1 MTAINLK
8 LLQTFLAAVESGS
21 FRQAAKDSNR
31 APSAISMQIRDLEE
45 QIGISLFIRTRQRTE
60 LTPDGRMLYESVSKS
75 MGDIRASIDHVADLV
90 ARRKGRI
97 RIACAPTLAATRLAG
112 ILATFKLRYPHSH
125 VEVIEVSPQA
135 AVAMIQRQEIE
146 FYIGPELA
154 EPADLPFEP
163 ILEDPLHACVPREFD
178 EGHTALGIRDLAR
191 HPLILLNRTTA
202 ARALL
207 DRLAKAQDIELS
219 PQYEVAASQTALSL
233 AKAGLGICVL
243 PRISIVDAAPAI
255 RVVPIDPS
263 HGHRWIGLLTAP
275 GNVPHSYSERLKDIF
290 RDALAASN

>member
-31 APSAISMQIRDLEE
+31 APSAVSMQIRDLEE
-45 QIGISLFIRTRQRTE
+45 QIGISLFIRTKQRTE
-60 LTPDGRMLYESVSKS
+60 LTPEGQLLYESVSKS
-75 MGDIRASIDHVADLV
+75 MGEIRASVDHVADLV

-97 RIACAPTLAATRLAG
+97 RIACAPTLASTRLGG
-112 ILATFKLRYPHSH
+112 ILAAFKRRYPHSH

-135 AVAMIQRQEIE
+135 ALALVRKQEVE
-146 FYIGPELA
+146 FYVGPELD
-154 EPADLPFEP
+154 EPADLSFEP
-163 ILEDPLHACVPREFD
+163 ILEDPLYACVPPEFD
-178 EGHTALGIRDLAR
+178 RGGASLRVAELAD

-207 DRLAKAQDIELS
+207 ERLALS
-219 PQYEVAASQTALSL
+219 EGTRLAPQYEVVGSPTALSL

-243 PRISIVDAAPAI
+243 PRIAIVDAAPPI
-255 RVVPIDPS
+255 RVVPIAS
-263 HGHRWIGLLTAP
+263 SQAHRWIGLLTAP
-275 GNVPHSYSERLKDIF
+275 GNVPHSYCERLKDIF
-290 RDALAASN
+290 RDALTASD